1 MSSKKS
7 KQAKS
12 DDERFLVSFHISA
25 TTFEKIDDLL
35 FYLKKRVPI
44 DKRRRLTKTM
54 FYETGFR
61 ILIEE
66 YNSKGE
72 ESLLWKAI
80 HQSLQ
85 I

>member
-1 MSSKKS
+1 MNSKKD
-7 KQAKS
+7 KKEQS
-12 DDERFLVSFHISA
+12 DDDKYLVSFYLSA
-25 TTFEKIDDLL
+25 ATVEKIDDLL
-35 FYLKKRVPI
+35 FYLKKRVPM
-44 DKRRRLTKTM
+44 DKRRRLTKSM

-80 HQSLQ
+80 HQSMQ
-85 I
+85 K